1 MRRKLFSVSEVTS
14 RRKLFST
21 PTSSRRKLFSN
32 DEENKN
38 LPPVPAE
45 EKKII
50 KCMDCGKTY
59 EYVGS
64 NTAPLCT
71 KCGSDRFEFITNISN
86 PDDINPGDLN
96 PIDKAFSEKRRKL
109 FNDMSE
115 VETNAMN
122 MPPLDKTTNS
132 LTSDSDVSKLP
143 YLYVCP
149 DCGTEL
155 HTEENYVDYVICPN
169 CGGKRCRKINGD
181 VDNSKAEEM
190 KNAEENAYSETEDEL
205 NELLS
210 KHKGESVN
218 TEDLIA
224 ELHARDIYD
233 EVGGIEGLVES
244 GYAEEISDDQVQ
256 FSDVADIQY
265 RMFSKLVISVTKEF
279 DIDPIMDKESAI
291 DSLAERFPGKSIMI
305 LKKSRHMMTPEAV
318 TFSDKSYLKDSGI
331 ESDIRIAY
339 GGQTMA
345 MKDFV
350 NLLSDEYPDAPE
362 DIIDLLEASKAIKV
376 NGGKVLISK

>member
-1 MRRKLFSVSEVTS
+1 MRRKLFSVNEVTT
-14 RRKLFST
+14 RRKLFSST
-21 PTSSRRKLFSN
+21 PVATSRRKLFSN
-32 DEENKN
+32 DESN
-38 LPPVPAE
+38 LPPIPE
-45 EKKII
+45 NEKKVI

-86 PDDINPGDLN
+86 PDDINEGDLN

-109 FNDMSE
+109 FNEMSE

-143 YLYVCP
+143 YLHVCP
-149 DCGTEL
+149 DCGTEF
-155 HTEENYVDYVICPN
+155 HTEENYVDYATCPN
-169 CGGKRCRKINGD
+169 CGGKRCRKNINGE
-181 VDNSKAEEM
+181 VENSEV
-190 KNAEENAYSETEDEL
+190 EENSYSETEDEL
-205 NELLS
+205 NELLT
-210 KHKGESVN
+210 KYKGRSVN

-224 ELHARDIYD
+224 ELHARNIYD

-244 GYAEEISDDQVQ
+244 GYANEVSEDQVS
-256 FSDVADIQY
+256 FSDMADVQY

-279 DIDPIMDKESAI
+279 DIDPVIDRESAI
-291 DSLAERFPGKSIMI
+291 DSLAERFPGKPIMI
-305 LKKSRHMMTPEAV
+305 LKKSRHMMAPEAV

-331 ESDIRIAY
+331 ESDIRVAY

-345 MKDFV
+345 IKDFM
-350 NLLSDEYPDAPE
+350 NLLSEEYPDAPE
-362 DIIDLLEASKAIKV
+362 DIIDLLESSKAIKV